1 MSAFTVAKYLR
12 LSSEDADLK
21 TAGKLE
27 SNSIANQRNLL
38 DSYISRDPKL
48 ADAKILEF
56 CDDGWSGTN
65 FERPAVRELLNR
77 VRKGEIGCIIVKDLS
92 RFGRDYLEVGNYIS
106 RVFPFMGVR
115 FIAVNDGFDSANPAD
130 IDSLETSFKTL
141 LYDLYSR
148 DLSRKV
154 KSAKMARAKR
164 GLFLSPFAPYGYVKD
179 PENKNHLLI
188 DPDAAETVREI
199 FRMAGDGHTTV
210 RIAKHLNRFAVPT
223 PMRYKDATGYSRPWH
238 CLYKENFWTEHTV
251 AIILRDERYLG
262 KNVYGKRTR
271 KRVGHYHSVKVKRE
285 DWVVTECAHEGI
297 VTREEFDRAQAAMRK
312 FREFDRKR
320 LKEDHILRGKVRCGI
335 CGHAMEKNKAKAAGY
350 YCRTPRVTDAW
361 SCPTESV
368 PESDIMEIL
377 TRELRVQAETAVEME
392 LVWREIHSQRKR
404 DAAPLR
410 KSLTALKAELNR
422 RDEEIGVLYESLV
435 MGEMS
440 AEKYLAVKASLTQ
453 GRNETAARIAE
464 IEAELDNMNQDGG
477 LDNRFVEA
485 FKKYGGAEELSEE
498 TLSEVLDC
506 VLVYPDNRME
516 IIWNF
521 QDECERLLMELGEPL
536 TPSGDA
542 PHG

>member
-48 ADAKILEF
+48 ADAEVLEF

-92 RFGRDYLEVGNYIS
+92 RFGRDYLEVGNYVS

-297 VTREEFDRAQAAMRK
+297 VTREEFDRAQAVMMK
-312 FREFDRKR
+312 LREIDWKGPAKGRV
-320 LKEDHILRGKVRCGI
+320 LRGKVRCGI
-335 CGHAMEKNKAKAAGY
+335 CGHVMARNSAKAAGY